1 MTSKAA
7 FPVAFFSRARFAV
20 KSLTDFPRGRRG
32 GRKFPVRVQ
41 WQVLCD
47 EAAKLGYNE
56 QELLLVMILL
66 DHAVVRKLP
75 RSGERSVSE
84 RGDPRLSW
92 SAADEAA
99 TEEVTAMPE
108 AGDEWIVCNTAP
120 WLREVLGA
128 TRSHGLRVLWRDP
141 VHVGGGR
148 TLVGIDE
155 RPAHTISDP

>member
-1 MTSKAA
+1 M
-7 FPVAFFSRARFAV
+7 
-20 KSLTDFPRGRRG
+20 TDFPRGRRG

-92 SAADEAA
+92 SAADEAVM
-99 TEEVTAMPE
+99 EEVTAMPE
-108 AGDEWIVCNTAP
+108 AGDEWIV
-120 WLREVLGA
+120 
-128 TRSHGLRVLWRDP
+128 
-141 VHVGGGR
+141 
-148 TLVGIDE
+148 
-155 RPAHTISDP
+155 